1 MKTRG
6 SIGYRASVWF
16 GRLLIFAVG
25 VWLLQEAPGRWVSP
39 IVLARPSDAVETI
52 WDWLQPHAGA
62 TSLYGP
68 VFTTVGRTLFGL
80 IIGTSIALVLA
91 FLVWRF
97 RTLARIFEP
106 LTAILNNLPR
116 VALVPIFILWF
127 GAGRLPVLV
136 FVASAAFFPM
146 YYNVLQGLKS
156 TERQFIESLAIMGAS
171 QWNVL
176 RQYVFPHL
184 REYVLS
190 AFMISIPLTF
200 VSAIVAEM
208 LMSAGGLGRVLIST
222 QQTFDTKGI
231 YAATFVAAFIGVV
244 ANLAV
249 IRIARRGR
257 SRAPHMWGL

>member
-1 MKTRG
+1 MKRKR
-6 SIGYRASVWF
+6 SVGYRLSVWS

-39 IVLARPSDAVETI
+39 IVLAKPSDAVATI
-52 WDWLQPHAGA
+52 WDWLQPDAGA
-62 TSLYGP
+62 ASLYGP

-80 IIGTSIALVLA
+80 FIGTSIAFILA
-91 FLVWRF
+91 FLVWQF
-97 RTLARIFEP
+97 RAIGRVIEL

-127 GAGRLPVLV
+127 GAGLLPVLV

-156 TERQFIESLAIMGAS
+156 TERQFMESLAIMGAS

-176 RQYVFPHL
+176 REYVIPHL

-249 IRIARRGR
+249 VRIARRGR
-257 SRAPHMWGL
+257 SRVPQMWGL